1 MCNVIAIKTMYHN
14 TCFMNR
20 SIQFPTDMSKTMNEK
35 EVMNQSQVL
44 IKLFIKRNILTCI
57 FYLEDF

>member
-1 MCNVIAIKTMYHN
+1 
-14 TCFMNR
+14 MNR